1 MLFLLQ
7 TRILKVPSKYCCS
20 HQKIYNWICDE
31 WWCMNRGVISRN
43 ILVVPI
49 LDKIWKKCTFWNF
62 YIVNLENI
70 GSARALGHTPK
81 WRHCI
86 CILCRRSKF
95 YPFWISLRILAT
107 RMAPWR
113 VNESEMKW
121 RRETGTSSINCST
134 ARQEA
139 TLVTLVS
146 IWETIGWI
154 LFSRY

>member
-1 MLFLLQ
+1 MFQKNASKFAMGLDYEMLCRIFFFHFLLDCIFCLCRTFHQ
-7 TRILKVPSKYCCS
+7 ALTSFFLKSVY
-20 HQKIYNWICDE
+20 IYIIQMYIC
-31 WWCMNRGVISRN
+31 MSV
-43 ILVVPI
+43 L
-49 LDKIWKKCTFWNF
+49 
-62 YIVNLENI
+62 
-70 GSARALGHTPK
+70 
-81 WRHCI
+81 
-86 CILCRRSKF
+86 LCRRSKF